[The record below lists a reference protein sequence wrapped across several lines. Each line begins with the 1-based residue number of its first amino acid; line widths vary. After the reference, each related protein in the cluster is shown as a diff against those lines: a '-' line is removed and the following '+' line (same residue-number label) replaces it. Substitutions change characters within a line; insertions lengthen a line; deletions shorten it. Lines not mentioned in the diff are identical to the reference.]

1 VARMRGQAEGLALV
15 VMAMLLAAGIASIV
29 YGLRQ
34 MQEAGREV
42 SQLAAL
48 ISEKTGEQ
56 VYFKIDNGTV
66 YARSTLTTRIKQ
78 VVVYNSSTGV
88 LEHNEALDLYL
99 PAGEW
104 VPLPLSQEAVDAIAN
119 GSMILLALTERG
131 NLVAYDPRGLTEDI
145 VRIIRG
151 LPSPGSGVYY
161 YKNYGYRISWGRPN
175 MSRVGDLLL
184 KAPIDCSRSVSS
196 DGLYTQYT
204 NCNVNLTFYIHGN
217 VAPLKITYN
226 MNSSDAVHYGDTVA
240 VDPRGAAYYTP
251 GAVDY
256 MQVYRVL
263 RVVGRGVYT
272 VNVTY
277 NITPTSPNP
286 SVYPITLQLVPVMYI
301 YRYTPEGVYTVVALV
316 NSPRSVGYTLP
327 FENRAWLRRVLLES
341 TIQTANLTS
350 PFIKTYTVS
359 IDTRSV
365 GEEDA
370 LVFIGYEAVY
380 TAYYPPPG
388 TPSRVYTLIDISG
401 DGVTVVS

>member
-1 VARMRGQAEGLALV
+1 MRGQAEGLALV
-15 VMAMLLAAGIASIV
+15 VTAMLLVAGIASIV
-29 YGLRQ
+29 YGLRRV
-34 MQEAGREV
+34 QETGREV

-56 VYFKIDNGTV
+56 VYFKIENGTV

-88 LEHNEALDLYL
+88 LEHNEVLDLYL

-104 VPLPLSQEAVDAIAN
+104 VPLPLSREAVDAVAN

-131 NLVAYDPRGLTEDI
+131 NLVAYDPRGLVESI
-145 VRIIRG
+145 SQWFAQS
-151 LPSPGSGVYY
+151 PSSEAYGVYY

-196 DGLYTQYT
+196 GGLYTQYT
-204 NCNVNLTFYIHGN
+204 NCNVNLTFYAPDN

-240 VDPRGAAYYTP
+240 VDPYGAAYYAP
-251 GAVDY
+251 GAANY
-256 MQVYRVL
+256 LQVYRIL
-263 RVVGRGVYT
+263 RVRGLGVYT

-316 NSPRSVGYTLP
+316 NSPLSTINTLP
-327 FENRAWLRRVLLES
+327 VENRAWLGRVLFES
-341 TIQTANLTS
+341 TIQTASLTS

-359 IDTRSV
+359 IDTRSL

-388 TPSRVYTLIDISG
+388 TPYRVYTLIDISG
-401 DGVTVVS
+401 GVTVVS

>member
-1 VARMRGQAEGLALV
+1 VARKMRGQAEGLALV
-15 VMAMLLAAGIASIV
+15 VTAMLLVAGIASIV
-29 YGLRQ
+29 YGLRRV
-34 MQEAGREV
+34 QETGREV

-56 VYFKIDNGTV
+56 VYFKIENGTV

-88 LEHNEALDLYL
+88 LEHNETLDLYL

-104 VPLPLSQEAVDAIAN
+104 VPLPLSQEAVDALAN

-131 NLVAYDPRGLTEDI
+131 NLVAYDPRGLIEDI
-145 VRIIRG
+145 VRIIQG

-184 KAPIDCSRSVSS
+184 KAPIDCSRSASS
-196 DGLYTQYT
+196 GGSYTQYT
-204 NCNVNLTFYIHGN
+204 NCNVNLTFYIPDN

-240 VDPRGAAYYTP
+240 VDPYGAAYYAP
-251 GAVDY
+251 GAVNY
-256 MQVYRVL
+256 LQVYRVL
-263 RVVGRGVYT
+263 RVRGLGVYT
-272 VNVTY
+272 INVTY

-301 YRYTPEGVYTVVALV
+301 YRYTPEGVYTVGGTSKLSP
-316 NSPRSVGYTLP
+316 SPRSTLCQLRI
-327 FENRAWLRRVLLES
+327 ERGSGGCCLRALYRL
-341 TIQTANLTS
+341 QA
-350 PFIKTYTVS
+350 
-359 IDTRSV
+359 
-365 GEEDA
+365 
-370 LVFIGYEAVY
+370 
-380 TAYYPPPG
+380 
-388 TPSRVYTLIDISG
+388 SRVHS
-401 DGVTVVS
+401 